1 MSVMYARATN
11 EAATAN
17 RVQASL
23 ESIFT
28 EIGFGAASD
37 NVTVR
42 ELLDKGAER
51 AVRELEHVPEAKAR
65 LMNTIATTYLK
76 LGLHK
81 QAASWWRRAI
91 DLRRTVLRNDDVALA
106 TSHAS
111 LAHALER
118 DGRYAEADG
127 HFRTALSTLRRVSPR
142 PDREFVDVLIQYGG
156 YRQNIG
162 EYGAGGSCN
171 RSRTLSPSGVR
182 ERRRVDRTAGRTR
195 PWRGYWRANVTTV
208 ARGVGAQTV
217 SASRLGTPHFAASPS
232 ARRFF
237 RGFPLFY

>member
-1 MSVMYARATN
+1 M
-11 EAATAN
+11 
-17 RVQASL
+17 
-23 ESIFT
+23 
-28 EIGFGAASD
+28 
-37 NVTVR
+37 
-42 ELLDKGAER
+42 
-51 AVRELEHVPEAKAR
+51 PEAKAR

-182 ERRRVDRTAGRTR
+182 ERRRGARTVGRIK
-195 PWRGYWRANVTTV
+195 PWRGFWRDRGRLPNTDRAQASKLHRNRRISLSSSGSIGYDRGLGSDKSEFPASAVSCGV
-208 ARGVGAQTV
+208 SCLKRSDACYRVIQARDIFRHPDRYVEVRVLMGKGDAQCTID
-217 SASRLGTPHFAASPS
+217 H
-232 ARRFF
+232 
-237 RGFPLFY
+237 RG